1 MGEFIVVFDTVVFV
15 RALINPHSFW
25 GRLVFEHSH
34 EYRLFLTP
42 QTLRE
47 YVEVLQRPELT
58 SKFTAFKDIDVARLP
73 EIFQQAEVVTRK
85 REPQISRDVKDNK
98 FLAAA
103 EAARAAYLVSEDRD
117 LLDLTEHEGTRII
130 TAYEFLQILET
141 HRKAA

>member
-15 RALINPHSFW
+15 RSLINPHSFW

-58 SKFTAFKDIDVARLP
+58 SKFTTFKDIDVARLP
-73 EIFQQAEVVTRK
+73 EIFQQAEVVTPK
-85 REPQISRDVKDNK
+85 SEPQVSRDFKDNK

-103 EAARAAYLVSEDRD
+103 EAATADYLVSEDRD

-130 TAYEFLQILET
+130 TAYEFLQILEA

>member
-34 EYRLFLTP
+34 EYWLFLTP

-58 SKFTAFKDIDVARLP
+58 SKFTAFKDIDVARFP
-73 EIFQQAEVVTRK
+73 EIFQQAEVVTPK
-85 REPQISRDVKDNK
+85 REPQVSRDVNKNK

-103 EAARAAYLVSEDRD
+103 EAAHAAYLVSEDRD
-117 LLDLTEHEGTRII
+117 LLDLTEHEDTRII